1 MLGTGCRTLF
11 LIMLSLALVGC
22 QTTGITY
29 PNTNRADAEH
39 VIAYLAK
46 PEGDGPFPAVML
58 LHGCSGLE
66 KSGAYMAWRGIRTHA
81 SALNKAGFVTLIVD
95 SHGTRGYTLE
105 WSWRNSCGAGRNVPD
120 RFLDVTGAIRYLESL
135 PYVKPGVG
143 AVGFSQ
149 GAGVVLGA
157 LGWKP
162 SSIRKSVLAAGVAF
176 YPPCVGGPR
185 LVPPKY
191 QYAPSLILI
200 GDADNWTPSSQCET
214 LIERMT
220 FRSTNRK
227 VDDDSLPVYVPE
239 IVVYP
244 GAHHSFDKPWTRLV
258 RTPIGTTMA
267 SDPGATRDART
278 RMIAF
283 FKAHLGQRASARASL
298 P

>member
-1 MLGTGCRTLF
+1 MLAPGRRTLF
-11 LIMLSLALVGC
+11 LIMLLLGLAAC

-58 LHGCSGLE
+58 LHGCGGLE
-66 KSGAYMAWRGIRTHA
+66 KSGASMAWRGIQAHA
-81 SALNKAGFVTLIVD
+81 NALNEAGFVTLIVD

-120 RFLDVTGAIRYLESL
+120 RFLDVTGGIRYLESL

-157 LGWKP
+157 IGWKP
-162 SSIRKSVLAAGVAF
+162 SSTRKSVLAAGVAF
-176 YPPCVGGPR
+176 YPPCIGLSPRIGP
-185 LVPPKY
+185 PTY
-191 QYAPSLILI
+191 QYAPSMILI
-200 GDADNWTPSSQCET
+200 GDADNWTPSSQCES

-220 FRSTNRK
+220 FRNANRK
-227 VDDDSLPVYVPE
+227 IDNDSLPVYVPE

-244 GAHHSFDKPWTRLV
+244 SAHHSFDLPFARMV
-258 RTPIGTTMA
+258 QTPVGTTMA
-267 SDPGATRDART
+267 PDRGATRDARA

-283 FKAHLGQRASARASL
+283 FKAHLDKT
-298 P
+298 

>member
-1 MLGTGCRTLF
+1 MLATGCRTLF
-11 LIMLSLALVGC
+11 LIMLLLALVGC
-22 QTTGITY
+22 QTTITY

-66 KSGAYMAWRGIRTHA
+66 KSGASMAWRGIRTHA

-143 AVGFSQ
+143 AVGYSQ
-149 GAGVVLGA
+149 GGGVVLGA

-162 SSIRKSVLAAGVAF
+162 SSNRKSVLAAGVAF
-176 YPPCVGGPR
+176 YPPCIGLSLRIGP
-185 LVPPKY
+185 PTY

-200 GDADNWTPSSQCET
+200 GGADDWTPSSQCESF
-214 LIERMT
+214 IERMT

-244 GAHHSFDKPWTRLV
+244 GAHHSFDKPWTRMV

-267 SDPGATRDART
+267 SDPGATRDARN
-278 RMIAF
+278 RMISF
-283 FKAHLGQRASARASL
+283 FKAHLGQGASARASL